1 MAAWSQ
7 WGDGRLNRPQGDK
20 VIMRIWLPVCLIVAL
35 FPLSLFAQSN
45 EIAVFANHTSFHST
59 TDTDPTIPLT
69 AKLKFNSK
77 VGYGVSFDH
86 FLSPNLSVQ
95 LLAQTLHGNGKLSIR
110 TGGTTFSINAGTLD
124 VNEYDAALH
133 WYFLPVGAFRPYVGG
148 GVARIQGGKL
158 KIPADLADDVEAQTI
173 SLDSKVTWVAD
184 AGIDFRVSPKAAVS
198 LTAKYTPYSS
208 GVGAAPD
215 DAIQRLKLDPLT
227 VAAGFR
233 WRF

>member
-1 MAAWSQ
+1 
-7 WGDGRLNRPQGDK
+7 
-20 VIMRIWLPVCLIVAL
+20 MRIWLSLCLIAAL
-35 FPLSLFAQSN
+35 FPVSLFAQSN
-45 EIAVFANHTSFHST
+45 EIAVFANHTSFQST
-59 TDTDPTIPLT
+59 TDTDPTIPFT
-69 AKLKFNSK
+69 AKLKFDSK

-95 LLAQTLHGNGKLSIR
+95 LLAQTLRGTGKIDIDAGLKF
-110 TGGTTFSINAGTLD
+110 TLDAGTLD
-124 VNEYDAALH
+124 VKEYDAALH
-133 WYFLPVGAFRPYVGG
+133 WYFLPEGAFRPYVGG

-158 KIPADLADDVEAQTI
+158 KIPADAANDIEAETI

-215 DAIQRLKLDPLT
+215 DPVQRLKLDPLT
-227 VAAGFR
+227 IAAGFR